1 VGTRESRHKWDKD
14 IGNDEGRL
22 NVELMCQFIKDCHIC
37 TISLESLEKQVEEG
51 REEESRRQKGKEL
64 GTKARQGKVPSWR
77 LSYCTPSLPS

>member
-51 REEESRRQKGKEL
+51 REEES
-64 GTKARQGKVPSWR
+64 S
-77 LSYCTPSLPS
+77 